1 MKQSTILCA
10 MSVSGSILRRR
21 HSLPYPRHWA
31 RTPDGSPSKARPH
44 PHRSRRRLC
53 AVRHCAPSS
62 SASSVGPPG
71 RFGTYRSLPQSFC
84 IHMNTGLTLCS
95 LVFFYNIYIY
105 IRTHIGTRGCICM
118 YTVFARTNIAL
129 FLALL
134 VLLAHS
140 DDSVCIVLY
149 PKPSIYMNTYINST
163 IYVYRVSPRWK
174 SLPPPPTCSRDPTSR
189 LSWCFFDSS
198 PTRTIRYV
206 FALAFFYLIH
216 IYIYIYT
223 DTHR

>member
-105 IRTHIGTRGCICM
+105 THTHRYTWMHMYVYCVCADQHRSLPGSSCTLSPFGRLGMYRSLPQAVYIYEHIYQLNHICVSGKPEVEIV
-118 YTVFARTNIAL
+118 TAAADVFARSDIAP
-129 FLALL
+129 LL
-134 VLLAHS
+134 VLLRLLAHT
-140 DDSVCIVLY
+140 DDSVRICTCLFLF
-149 PKPSIYMNTYINST
+149 NTY
-163 IYVYRVSPRWK
+163 
-174 SLPPPPTCSRDPTSR
+174 
-189 LSWCFFDSS
+189 
-198 PTRTIRYV
+198 
-206 FALAFFYLIH
+206 
-216 IYIYIYT
+216 IYIYIYRHT
-223 DTHR
+223 